1 MSNTKAKTGIT
12 FAQVADAAASL
23 KARGMEPTGY
33 AIRAELGNTGSF
45 TTIQAHLA
53 KWKAESA
60 ESVRLKE
67 LPPEVEN
74 AMQTAIATCWA
85 MANKV
90 AEESVA
96 IVRQQLHE
104 KDQEL
109 KQAETLIQEL
119 EKRTEEA
126 EAAAAKATQEASE
139 KAGKLAALKGAHDE
153 LKARFDDLVGL
164 KRQAEGKVAVLDT
177 KQGRSRKTEPAP
189 ESTPA
194 ETAAAQ

>member
-1 MSNTKAKTGIT
+1 MSNTKTKAGIT

-23 KARGMEPTGY
+23 KSRGLEPTGY

-60 ESVRLKE
+60 ESVRVKE

-109 KQAETLIQEL
+109 KQAEALIQEL

-126 EAAAAKATQEASE
+126 EAAATKAQQEASD
-139 KAGKLAALKGAHDE
+139 KAGKLQVLKGAHDE

-177 KQGRSRKTEPAP
+177 KKAPARKKAADT

-194 ETAAAQ
+194 AQPAAQ